1 MQRFP
6 YRMRALGAAS
16 SVILCLALLA
26 AFPAAHTGMASAG
39 TPVKEEGQGSAAGS
53 TAPDFSMSGVDGRV
67 YSLKA
72 LLEDGPVLLNFWT
85 TWCKPCKLEIPHLQR
100 IFDTH
105 KEHGFTLLGV
115 PSDDTRTAAQVRPM
129 IRSMRMRFP
138 NLPDQNRVL
147 GNLYNVRNYPT
158 TVLIS
163 ADGRIAHYAQ
173 GYRPGDEKRLE
184 EMIIG
189 LLRKPGDGSD
199 DAGGRPGDEGDD
211 GAVGDE

>member
-1 MQRFP
+1 MQRFS

-26 AFPAAHTGMASAG
+26 ALPAAHTGMASAG

-53 TAPDFSMSGVDGRV
+53 TAPDFSMSGVDGKV

-72 LLEDGPVLLNFWT
+72 LLENGPVLLNFWT

-105 KEHGFTLLGV
+105 KEQGFTLLGV

-158 TVLIS
+158 TVLVS
-163 ADGRIAHYAQ
+163 SDGRIAHYAQ

-184 EMIIG
+184 EMIVAMLG
-189 LLRKPGDGSD
+189 GREESPD
-199 DAGGRPGDEGDD
+199 DAGSGSTGEDGGSGRGE
-211 GAVGDE
+211 